1 MQSRRRLP
9 RRKQLRDHVLKAVAI
24 ATALIAAPAATAQ
37 GKLPPYPEA
46 LNCAALTHA
55 ALKIG
60 KGTPQESQLFD
71 HLIYWGMTAADAGR
85 AAGKNSKTV
94 DAEVPALSGQLE
106 PKLRSQD
113 GATVS
118 ALAACVARVPAL
130 DK

>member
-1 MQSRRRLP
+1 MP
-9 RRKQLRDHVLKAVAI
+9 RRQKLRDHVWTAAAI
-24 ATALIAAPAATAQ
+24 AAALIAAPAATAQ

-46 LNCAALTHA
+46 LNCAALAHA

-60 KGTPQESQLFD
+60 KGKPQESQLFD
-71 HLIYWGMTAADAGR
+71 HLIYWGMAAADAGR
-85 AAGKNSKTV
+85 AAGKNGKTV
-94 DAEVPALSGQLE
+94 DAEVPALSAQLE
-106 PKLRSQD
+106 SKLRSQD

>member
-1 MQSRRRLP
+1 LP
-9 RRKQLRDHVLKAVAI
+9 RRQKLRDHVWTAAAI
-24 ATALIAAPAATAQ
+24 AAALIAAPAATAQ

-71 HLIYWGMTAADAGR
+71 QLIYWGMAAADSGR
-85 AAGKNSKTV
+85 AVGKNGKKV
-94 DAEVPALSGQLE
+94 DAEVAAQSAQRE
-106 PKLRSQD
+106 ARLRAQD
-113 GATVS
+113 GEATA

-130 DK
+130 DN

>member
-1 MQSRRRLP
+1 MQSRRRWP
-9 RRKQLRDHVLKAVAI
+9 RRKQLRDHVLKAAAI
-24 ATALIAAPAATAQ
+24 AAALIAAPAATAQ

-71 HLIYWGMTAADAGR
+71 HLIYWGMAAADAGR
-85 AAGKNSKTV
+85 AAGKNGKTV
-94 DAEVPALSGQLE
+94 DSEVPALSAQLE
-106 PKLRSQD
+106 PKLRAQD

-130 DK
+130 DN